1 MAIDTCFIGMKTKFK
16 PIKKASSDPVREA
29 REHPNGPSLT
39 EMLNGE
45 EEKVLEKRKDKKSG
59 EPDGGPIPVI

>member
-1 MAIDTCFIGMKTKFK
+1 MKTKVK
-16 PIKKASSDPVREA
+16 PIKKASSDPVKEA
-29 REHPNGPSLT
+29 KGHPNGPGLT

-45 EEKVLEKRKDKKSG
+45 EEKVLEKRKNKNTN